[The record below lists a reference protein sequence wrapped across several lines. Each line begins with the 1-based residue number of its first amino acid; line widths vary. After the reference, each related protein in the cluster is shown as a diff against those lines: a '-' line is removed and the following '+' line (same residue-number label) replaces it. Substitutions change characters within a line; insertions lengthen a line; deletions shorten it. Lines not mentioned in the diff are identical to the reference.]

1 MLDLFGIDVTAEK
14 RTNGVYYTTGNP
26 FGNVAFARWANAAG
40 LPKTSILEPF
50 AGANLLIT
58 SLKDMGLCRRADSFD
73 IAPAHADVKLR
84 DTLADFP
91 KGYDVCI
98 TNPPWLAKN
107 SATRRGLAFPESSYD
122 DLYKF
127 ALNKCI
133 NHCAYVAAL
142 VPESFI
148 RASLFQERMSDFVSL
163 TGDMFI
169 DTDNPVGLALF
180 APDITPDVQVWRNS
194 KKLGTLS
201 KLESYRPRAKNR
213 DNVRFNDP
221 DGNVGFIA
229 IDNTR
234 EASIR
239 FCDPKELGDYEV
251 RGTCRSITKILVDA
265 PIRIEEWNRFIDNF
279 RQQTRDV
286 LLTSFKGLRK
296 DGLYRRRAD
305 WDFAR
310 GVINYA

>member
-1 MLDLFGIDVTAEK
+1 MGFIIRLAILLAML
-14 RTNGVYYTTGNP
+14 P
-26 FGNVAFARWANAAG
+26 FARWANAAG

-58 SLKDMGLCRRADSFD
+58 SLKDMGLCNRADSFD

-84 DTLADFP
+84 DTLTDFP
-91 KGYDVCI
+91 TGYDVCI

-107 SATRRGLAFPESSYD
+107 SATRRRLAFPATSYD

-127 ALNKCI
+127 ALSKCI

-148 RASLFQERMSDFVSL
+148 RARLFQERMSDFVSL
-163 TGDMFI
+163 TGNMFI

-180 APDITPDVQVWRNS
+180 APDITPEVQVWRNS
-194 KKLGTLS
+194 DYLGSLS
-201 KLESYRPRAKNR
+201 ELESKRPIANRR
-213 DNVRFNDP
+213 DNVKFNAP

-239 FCDPKELGDYEV
+239 FCDPKELGNYQV

-265 PIRIEEWNRFIDNF
+265 PIRIKEWNRFIDNF